1 MVLSIVSIW
10 KSNDKKTIQSYKETL
25 LSRGYDQYEL
35 IAIGNIK
42 EIKKRKDQSDKAER
56 LYDKALSEFNQNAKN
71 QKEVTEKIQL
81 RYHYRSWENI
91 SPIRRKL
98 NQEFKFET
106 FELKSSK
113 YNAGDINYIK
123 FGKEVNPQVVK
134 ILLYLLLSA
143 GREIKDIHIH
153 ENNKG
158 ITIASDSKAI
168 KCKTLD
174 VEKIENLVDN
184 IKTQIDNKTIDVSNY
199 HSCENYPAQTE

>member
-1 MVLSIVSIW
+1 MFLSVESIL
-10 KSNDKKTIQSYKETL
+10 QSDVQRTL
-25 LSRGYDQYEL
+25 ISRGYDIRGLNSNQ
-35 IAIGNIK
+35 IK
-42 EIKKRKDQSDKAER
+42 EREKESDKALR
-56 LYDKALSEFNQNAKN
+56 LYNSKLNKFDDESIKNIIEDKIE
-71 QKEVTEKIQL
+71 I
-81 RYHYRSWENI
+81 RYYYRSNEDTKYI
-91 SPIRRKL
+91 KEKL
-98 NQEFKFET
+98 NELNVKFKFET
-106 FELKSSK
+106 FELKFSE

-123 FGKEVNPQVVK
+123 FGKDVNVELVK
-134 ILLYLLLSA
+134 MVLYLLLST
-143 GREIKDIHIH
+143 GREIKNIHIH